1 MTDENK
7 QSPMTAPN
15 FCMLLRKH
23 INNGFIEEIT
33 QPSLERIIDFK
44 VRHLDELGDVQYK
57 HLIVELMGKHSNV
70 ILYDEETKTMTQIS
84 GLKNKNEGL
93 EIDSEIFKRGKI
105 IQNPFKSVINYI
117 GDNDFIVVNY

>member
-1 MTDENK
+1 MNIF
-7 QSPMTAPN
+7 QN
-15 FCMLLRKH
+15 
-23 INNGFIEEIT
+23 I
-33 QPSLERIIDFK
+33 
-44 VRHLDELGDVQYK
+44 
-57 HLIVELMGKHSNV
+57 
-70 ILYDEETKTMTQIS
+70 YDEETKTMTQIS